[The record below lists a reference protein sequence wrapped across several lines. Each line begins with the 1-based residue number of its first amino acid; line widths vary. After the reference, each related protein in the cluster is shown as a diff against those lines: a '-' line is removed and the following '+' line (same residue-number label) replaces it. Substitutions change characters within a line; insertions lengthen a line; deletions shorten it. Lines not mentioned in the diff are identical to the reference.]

1 MSDSHERALKALE
14 ARGRLR
20 SLAPRAGADFSS
32 NDYLGLGASAALR
45 AAVSEALARGV
56 SVGAGGSR
64 LLRGNDPEHE
74 ALEEEAAR
82 FFRSQAAL
90 YMGGGFA
97 ANTAIF
103 STLPQRGD
111 LIVYDEL
118 IHASAHDGMKLT
130 RAETVAARHNDA
142 NAVDGA
148 IRSWRAAGGTGRIWI
163 AAETLYSME
172 GDRAPI
178 EDLARL
184 ADTHDAVLVLDEAH
198 ATGVFGPD
206 GRGLAHNL
214 EGRPNVISLHTCG
227 KALGVSGALILAPA
241 IFRDFLVNR
250 ARPFIYAT
258 APSPLMAATVRAAL
272 RLVANEPQ
280 RRDLLAQRIALAGQ
294 DLERT
299 CGLTP
304 TGTQIQPIIVKSDS
318 RAVAIA
324 NHLQGLGFDIRA
336 VRPPTVPEG
345 TARLRLSLTLNAT
358 EDDARRLIRAIGETL
373 EKIAA

>member
-130 RAETVAARHNDA
+130 RAATVAVRHNDA
-142 NAVDGA
+142 NAADDA
-148 IRSWRAAGGTGRIWI
+148 IRTWRATGGTGRIWI

-172 GDRAPI
+172 GDRAPV
-178 EDLARL
+178 EELARL
-184 ADTHDAVLVLDEAH
+184 ADSHDAVLILDEAH

-206 GRGLAHNL
+206 GRGLAHHL

-258 APSPLMAATVRAAL
+258 APSPLMAAAVRAAL
-272 RLVANEPQ
+272 RMVATEPH
-280 RRDLLAQRIALAGQ
+280 RREQLARRIARAGDALA
-294 DLERT
+294 RT

-358 EDDARRLIRAIGETL
+358 EDETHQLISAIGETL
-373 EKIAA
+373 GKIAA